1 MFITEVSL
9 VFNLMSR
16 GFTLIVN
23 MSVQAKTRPT
33 SLAKTLD
40 VEVLRRK
47 LLCQVTALDQLLLK
61 LSKCKIQSHIGPT
74 TLWRLYRSAARIL
87 NVTMTVTLSLR
98 TVPIQQNSSMT
109 NFGLVIA
116 LRSLA
121 LAT

>member
-61 LSKCKIQSHIGPT
+61 LSKCKIQSHIGLQHFGGYT
-74 TLWRLYRSAARIL
+74 YQ
-87 NVTMTVTLSLR
+87 LR
-98 TVPIQQNSSMT
+98 ES
-109 NFGLVIA
+109 
-116 LRSLA
+116 
-121 LAT
+121 